1 MNLKQG
7 ALLKNGEYRIEMML
21 GQGGFGIT
29 YLGVQVALGRKVAI
43 KEFFMKGVCERDV
56 NTSQVSISNADNK
69 ELASRFREKFL
80 KEARSIAS
88 LEHPNTVPI
97 IDVFECNGTAYYVMK
112 HFSGASL
119 ADKVRGGALP
129 ESVAVRYIRQVA
141 AVLDFVHSKRMMH
154 LDVKPANILLDDNDN
169 AVLIDF
175 GLAKQ
180 YDTEGQQTSSTPV
193 CISHGYAPIEQ
204 YKRGGVS
211 TFSPATDIYSLG
223 ATLFKLVTG
232 FTPPEASDVCDEG
245 LPALP
250 SDISPAVR
258 GAIEAAMEPK
268 RKDRP
273 QSIAEFLAMLTEN
286 CGERVGESLLAHK
299 TSVSSL
305 GEAKTENCEAISDSK
320 DPDTPTEDLIVPEEI
335 EITAVSNVYVN
346 EETRIAPKVI
356 KDPKDSKDVSD
367 PKAPEKSNTGKIV
380 ATIIAAVVLLGAVIG
395 VVVGGSDEEE
405 ERIAREAAEQAIAEE
420 QARLAREAEIN
431 AFKTRDFTVNGVSF
445 KMVAVDGGTFQ
456 MGATSERKQAYSD
469 EEPVHSVTLDN
480 YYIGETEVMQELW
493 QAVMGSNPSSF
504 TGDSQSPVETISWND
519 CQTFVD
525 KLNDLLAG
533 QLPAGRR
540 FRLPTEAEWEYAARG
555 GKNSSKTQ
563 YSGSENLAEVAWY
576 DEGGKLRSTHTHPV
590 KKKAANELGLY
601 DMSGNVWEWC
611 EDYYDSDYYSNSPS
625 ANPQGPSSGYNRVLR
640 GGSWY
645 SDARNCH
652 VATRGNNS
660 PDGRYD
666 YNGLRL
672 AL

>member
-80 KEARSIAS
+80 KEARNIAL
-88 LEHPNTVPI
+88 LEHPNIVPV

-129 ESVAVRYIRQVA
+129 EEDAVRYTRQVA
-141 AVLDFVHSKRMMH
+141 DALAFVHSKRMMH

-193 CISHGYAPIEQ
+193 GISHGYAPLEQ

-211 TFSPATDIYSLG
+211 QFSPATDIYSLG

-232 FTPPEASDVCDEG
+232 VTPPEASDVNDEG

-250 SDISPAVR
+250 SEISPAVR
-258 GAIEAAMEPK
+258 AAIEAAMEPR

-273 QSIAEFLAMLTEN
+273 QSIAEFLELL
-286 CGERVGESLLAHK
+286 RVTKSPKDYSEDTVDPEDNIIDAADVEIVAP
-299 TSVSSL
+299 VS
-305 GEAKTENCEAISDSK
+305 
-320 DPDTPTEDLIVPEEI
+320 TP
-335 EITAVSNVYVN
+335 
-346 EETRIAPKVI
+346 APA
-356 KDPKDSKDVSD
+356 KDSKLQLI
-367 PKAPEKSNTGKIV
+367 E
-380 ATIIAAVVLLGAVIG
+380 VLLLMLLLVGAVSLGIF
-395 VVVGGSDEEE
+395 GSDGETKAD
-405 ERIAREAAEQAIAEE
+405 IS
-420 QARLAREAEIN
+420 
-431 AFKTRDFTVNGVSF
+431 TGSFTVKGVSF

-456 MGATSERKQAYSD
+456 MGATSEQQNAYD
-469 EEPVHSVTLDN
+469 YEKPVHSVTLGS
-480 YYIGETEVMQELW
+480 YYIGETEVTQELW
-493 QAVMGSNPSSF
+493 QAVMGSNPSDF
-504 TGDSQSPVETISWND
+504 TGNSQHPVEWVSWND

-555 GKNSSKTQ
+555 GNRSRGTQ
-563 YSGSENLAEVAWY
+563 YSGSSSIGDVAWY
-576 DEGGKLRSTHTHPV
+576 DDNIGGTTHPV
-590 KKKAANELGLY
+590 KGKSPNELGLY
-601 DMSGNVWEWC
+601 DMSGNVYEWC
-611 EDYYDSDYYSNSPS
+611 EDYYDSGYYSSSPS

-640 GGSWY
+640 GGGWY
-645 SDARNCH
+645 SDAQCCRVANRNYN
-652 VATRGNNS
+652 TPGSR
-660 PDGRYD
+660 DFD
-666 YNGLRL
+666 YGLRL

>member
-29 YLGVQVALGRKVAI
+29 YLGVQTSLGRKVAI

-88 LEHPNTVPI
+88 LEHPHIVPI

-129 ESVAVRYIRQVA
+129 EEDAVRYTRQVA
-141 AVLDFVHSKRMMH
+141 DALDFVHSRRMMH
-154 LDVKPANILLDDNDN
+154 LDVKPANILLDENDN

-193 CISHGYAPIEQ
+193 GISHGYAPLEQ
-204 YKRGGVS
+204 YRRGGVS
-211 TFSPATDIYSLG
+211 QFSPATDIYSLG

-232 FTPPEASDVCDEG
+232 VTPPEASDINDEG
-245 LPALP
+245 LPVLP

-258 GAIEAAMEPK
+258 GAIETAMQP
-268 RKDRP
+268 RRRDRP
-273 QSIAEFLAMLTEN
+273 QSIAEFLE
-286 CGERVGESLLAHK
+286 LLK
-299 TSVSSL
+299 DSKVSKDPNEETIAPKDPKDS
-305 GEAKTENCEAISDSK
+305 KDSK
-320 DPDTPTEDLIVPEEI
+320 DPNDSKVFNDSNDSKDPNDDLISPEEI
-335 EITAVSNVYVN
+335 EITAVTGGYVN

-380 ATIIAAVVLLGAVIG
+380 ATIIATVVLLGAVIG
-395 VVVGGSDEEE
+395 IVVGGSDEEE
-405 ERIAREAAEQAIAEE
+405 NSYSRGTSSYTNENGNTISLGET
-420 QARLAREAEIN
+420 N
-431 AFKTRDFTVNGVSF
+431 ADISTKEFTVNGVLF
-445 KMVAVDGGTFQ
+445 KMVAVGGGTFQ
-456 MGATSERKQAYSD
+456 MGATSEQQGAYND
-469 EEPVHSVTLDN
+469 EKPVHSVTLSD
-480 YYIGETEVMQELW
+480 YYIGETEVTQELW
-493 QAVMGSNPSSF
+493 QAVMGSNPSYF
-504 TGDSQSPVETISWND
+504 TGNSQRPVECVSWND
-519 CQTFVD
+519 CQTFVN
-525 KLNDLLAG
+525 KLNDLCAG

-555 GKNSSKTQ
+555 GNRSRGTQ
-563 YSGSENLAEVAWY
+563 YSGSSSIDNVAWY
-576 DEGGKLRSTHTHPV
+576 NDNSGSTTHPV
-590 KKKAANELGLY
+590 KGKSRNELGLY
-601 DMSGNVWEWC
+601 DMSGNVYEWC
-611 EDYYDSDYYSNSPS
+611 SDWYSSNYYSNSPS
-625 ANPQGPSSGYNRVLR
+625 TNPQGPSSGSYRVLR

-645 SDARNCH
+645 DCAQGCR
-652 VATRGNNS
+652 VASRDYCS
-660 PDGRYD
+660 PGFRFYD
-666 YNGLRL
+666 YGLRL